1 MEIVTVQTSER
12 TCVGCRQ
19 KAAPEA
25 LVRLAVGDAP
35 PWVAPDVSSK
45 AGRGKGSHDRG
56 GRGVW
61 VHPTKDC
68 VRRATDKG
76 GLSRA
81 LQREVRVESAWL
93 IGALREALTRRVE
106 GLLLAGSRRRAL
118 TMGTDATREAMA
130 EGRIDALVVASDA
143 AGRRDELMAAAQR
156 LERRAI
162 VFSTK
167 GGLGRLFGR
176 DEVGVIGILESGI
189 AAEVVESG
197 QRLLDLS
204 EAE

>member
-1 MEIVTVQTSER
+1 
-12 TCVGCRQ
+12 VGCRE
-19 KAAPEA
+19 KAAPEG
-25 LVRLAVGDAP
+25 LVRLAVADVAP
-35 PWVAPDVSSK
+35 FVAPDVSYR
-45 AGRGKGSHDRG
+45 AGRGGRSHDRG

-61 VHPTKDC
+61 VHARKDC

-93 IGALREALTRRVE
+93 LGALRDAFVRRIE
-106 GLLLAGSRRRAL
+106 GLLLAGSRRRVL

-130 EGRIDALVVASDA
+130 EGRIAALVVASDA
-143 AGRRDELMAAAQR
+143 LGRRDELVAAVER
-156 LERRAI
+156 LDRRAI

-167 GGLGRLFGR
+167 SGLGRLFGR